1 MEHCGTW
8 WNSGTVKQW
17 NSMVEQWNSVVQQ
30 CEQCGETVWKSM
42 VEQWNSVAGCGGTV
56 E

>member
-1 MEHCGTW
+1 
-8 WNSGTVKQW
+8 
-17 NSMVEQWNSVVQQ
+17 MVEQWNSVVQQ